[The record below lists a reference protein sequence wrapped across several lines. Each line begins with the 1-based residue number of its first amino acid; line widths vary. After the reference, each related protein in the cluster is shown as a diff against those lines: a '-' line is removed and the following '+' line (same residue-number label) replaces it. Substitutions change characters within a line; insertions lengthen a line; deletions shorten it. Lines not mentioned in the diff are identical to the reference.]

1 MKNRKSNIVMGFV
14 IFIAGLMILMGCG
27 SSSPITRSYEKV
39 SEEYP
44 GAWEWCDLAD
54 DGSYLTIDTNP
65 YDEDAYMSL
74 DAYDMIMDINKEL
87 GFPESIGMRMGK
99 TRSMDGIQNYDGEK
113 VRAQW
118 TYHPNDGLEVMYE
131 LKGK

>member
-1 MKNRKSNIVMGFV
+1 MKNRKSNIAMGFV
-14 IFIAGLMILMGCG
+14 IFIAGLMILMSCG

-44 GAWEWCDLAD
+44 GAWEWCELAD

-65 YDEDAYMSL
+65 YDEDEYISL
-74 DAYDMIMDINKEL
+74 DARDMVGDINKEL
-87 GFPESIGMRMGK
+87 GFPESVMARMDN
-99 TRSMDGIQNYDGEK
+99 TRNMDGMQDYEGKD

-118 TYHPNDGLEVMYE
+118 TFHPNRGLIVIYE